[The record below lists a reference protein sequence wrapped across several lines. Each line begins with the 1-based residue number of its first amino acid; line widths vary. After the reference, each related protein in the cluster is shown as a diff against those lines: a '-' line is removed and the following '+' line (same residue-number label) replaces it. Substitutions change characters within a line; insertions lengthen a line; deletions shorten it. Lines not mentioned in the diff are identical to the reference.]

1 MPRGPQ
7 PRGKLVY
14 FAFNSKALTRLHH
27 SQNQRVS
34 NMKKLLAVALMTGT
48 AIMGFA
54 GTATAEENPWMVRAR
69 VLGVLPAEAGALS
82 VGGTALQ
89 GGVDIGDQYVPEL
102 DITYF
107 FTKNIAAELILAVTP
122 HDVKATNVTVP
133 GALTNANIDL
143 GDVWLLPPTL
153 TLQYHFQN
161 GTRFKPYVGAGVNAT
176 FFFNEDAGPVAD
188 GVDYDSSFG
197 PALQAGFDYDL
208 DGKEGGWALNA
219 DIKKVWINTDVTVDF
234 TTALGASVNAD
245 VDIDP
250 LIIGIGLGYKF

>member
-69 VLGVLPAEAGALS
+69 VLGVLPPEAGALS

-219 DIKKVWINTDVTVDF
+219 DIKKVWINTNVTVDF